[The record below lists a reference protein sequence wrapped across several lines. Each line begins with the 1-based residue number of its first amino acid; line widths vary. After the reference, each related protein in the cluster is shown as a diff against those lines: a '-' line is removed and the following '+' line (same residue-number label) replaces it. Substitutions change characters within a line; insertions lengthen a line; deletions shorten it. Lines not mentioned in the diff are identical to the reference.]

1 MALSGA
7 EQLEAMR
14 KGLHLFADDVQR
26 IEKMSRSIAE
36 NFSELHHQ
44 TQNTHRS
51 FTEYLAQNMKLPP
64 VLKEASRALITSKD
78 VINETI
84 KARKDELREA
94 ESIFKM
100 HKRLYDEK
108 RKSTTADKDSIDQ
121 AKVYKKLAQENLT
134 NAKNLLDL
142 EQKRL
147 VLRESISAVTGKHL
161 AIEYMLI
168 KGFAEAIKKSGELNQ
183 SLIQAN
189 SMTSVRDRL
198 TKQIFEVQAKTGAS
212 FETMNAA
219 ARSLTDIWPKAHRG
233 FKESLEVMV
242 EMEEGLGVSFEH
254 SAQLARIFQV
264 NLKVNVREV
273 ADQIAVIA
281 NNTSLAADEATRFA
295 TEIGK
300 ALRLLGPGAAP
311 GAREAAG
318 YVTMM
323 AARMK
328 DVGGDA
334 GEVVKLFNEMTKGS
348 QQAFMLRGLSGV
360 NTPGALGSGQGA
372 QQALQGLGRFI
383 DKIVTA
389 RPGTMAYTAQLE
401 AAAQVIGTS
410 TETVRLYKD
419 MIAESNKPLDEH
431 AKLQQ
436 RWREQVTNA
445 NKALGRL
452 EESFVS
458 LIQQAFMPLLPAIRG
473 LFGYTAQFVSFL
485 ASHKTTVYIFTGIV
499 VAAAARTT
507 FSLMRLAVAL
517 YEVAAASAVAT
528 RMQGLKSGGG
538 ILGGG
543 GLGSLFSGGGLAS
556 SVSKLVPLFSRLLG
570 FLSSPAF
577 LVVAA
582 GAAGFA
588 IGRVIDKKFPDN
600 IIAKWS
606 RALAVQSDKFYTANV
621 VQSLPGQ
628 KTAFD
633 VMAEVRKKML
643 QGNFTEAER
652 IFRLQAFK
660 VQGMNSEKAAE
671 GYMKLYKKTAAEVR
685 ERIALTTVTS
695 NEKATLEHDRQMIEL
710 TKQQLENTGG
720 AKKLLKDA
728 NTQRDTFQA
737 VQMAE
742 THKDKLAKSAQFR
755 MLQDKSMIQK
765 GALAP

>member
-1 MALSGA
+1 MAMSGA
-7 EQLEAMR
+7 EQMEAMR
-14 KGLHLFADDVQR
+14 KGMHLFADDIQR
-26 IEKMSRSIAE
+26 IEKMSRTIAE
-36 NFSELHHQ
+36 NFSELHQQ
-44 TQNTHRS
+44 TQNNHRT
-51 FTEYLAQNMKLPP
+51 FAEYVTTNMKLPP
-64 VLKEASRALITSKD
+64 ILKEVSHALITSKD
-78 VINETI
+78 LINESI

-100 HKRLYDEK
+100 QKRLYDER
-108 RKSTTADKDSIDQ
+108 RKSTTADKDSVDQ

-134 NAKNLLDL
+134 NIKNQLDL

-147 VLRESISAVTGKHL
+147 VLRDSLSAVTGKHL
-161 AIEYMLI
+161 AVEYMLI
-168 KGFAEAIKKSGELNQ
+168 KGFTEAIKKSGEINQ

-189 SMTSVRDRL
+189 SLTSVRDRL
-198 TKQIFEVQAKTGAS
+198 TRQVFEVQAKTGAS

-233 FKESLEVMV
+233 FKESLQVMV

-273 ADQIAVIA
+273 ADQIAIIA

-295 TEIGK
+295 TEVGK

-311 GAREAAG
+311 GAKEAAG

-334 GEVVKLFNEMTKGS
+334 SEIVKLFNEMTKGS
-348 QQAFMLRGLSGV
+348 SQAFMLRGISGV

-401 AAAQVIGTS
+401 AASQVLGTS

-419 MIAESNKPLDEH
+419 MIAEANKPLDEH
-431 AKLQQ
+431 ARLQQ

-452 EESFVS
+452 QESFVA
-458 LIQQAFMPLLPAIRG
+458 LLQQAFMPLLPAIRG

-499 VAAAARTT
+499 VAAAARTAV
-507 FSLMRLAVAL
+507 SLMRLAVAL
-517 YEVAAASAVAT
+517 YQVAAASAVAT
-528 RMQGLKSGGG
+528 RMQSLKSGGG

-543 GLGSLFSGGGLAS
+543 GLLGGGSLVS

-606 RALAVQSDKFYTANV
+606 RALALQSDKYSTANV
-621 VQSLPGQ
+621 VQSIPGQ

-633 VMAEVRKKML
+633 VMSEVRRKMI
-643 QGNFTEAER
+643 QGNFAEAER
-652 IFRLQAFK
+652 VFRLQAYK
-660 VQGMNSEKAAE
+660 VKGLDSEKAAE
-671 GYMKLYKKTAAEVR
+671 GYLKLYKKTAADVR

-710 TKQQLENTGG
+710 TKQQIENTGG

-737 VQMAE
+737 IQMAE
-742 THKDKLAKSAQFR
+742 DHKDKLAKSAQFR
-755 MLQDKSMIQK
+755 MLQDKSMAQK
-765 GALAP
+765 SSVGP